1 MISARFSLIYKEF
14 VLYYKNKIMS
24 NQEETHGEVEKR
36 GEKSLKKGLTKRVRF
51 GKIVEHSARA
61 GAAP

>member
-1 MISARFSLIYKEF
+1 LIYKEF
-14 VLYYKNKIMS
+14 VLYYKDKIMS

-36 GEKSLKKGLTKRVRF
+36 GEKSLKKGLTRGARF

>member
-1 MISARFSLIYKEF
+1 LIYKEF
-14 VLYYKNKIMS
+14 VLYYKDKIMS

-36 GEKSLKKGLTKRVRF
+36 GEKSLKKGLTKGARF

>member
-1 MISARFSLIYKEF
+1 MHILCDLAPQQ
-14 VLYYKNKIMS
+14 LYIMK
-24 NQEETHGEVEKR
+24 QQETHGEVEKR
-36 GEKSLKKGLTKRVRF
+36 GEKSLKKGLTKGARF

>member
-1 MISARFSLIYKEF
+1 LCDLAPQQ
-14 VLYYKNKIMS
+14 LYIKK
-24 NQEETHGEVEKR
+24 QQETHGEVEKR
-36 GEKSLKKGLTKRVRF
+36 GEKSLKKGLTKGARF

>member
-1 MISARFSLIYKEF
+1 MLCGFAPQQ
-14 VLYYKNKIMS
+14 LYIMKK
-24 NQEETHGEVEKR
+24 QETHGEVEKR
-36 GEKSLKKGLTKRVRF
+36 GEKSLKKGLTKGARF